1 MIVDFRN
8 GFLEF
13 FWGYLSVQFGGK
25 FIAKR
30 IVHTKA
36 GRIGQNDTYI
46 VMSPLPRII
55 IGSGLVIGT
64 YASGI
69 SYITISRSTIGRKC
83 YLCTHQQLL
92 KRTTPTLRKC
102 HRVYS
107 RAKQR
112 MQQLILTLEYFN
124 QTVFVESSDSH
135 FNLYSSVTERSYFY
149 RIGVSKTEWKFCFG
163 EDLFITDK
171 AHM

>member
-1 MIVDFRN
+1 
-8 GFLEF
+8 
-13 FWGYLSVQFGGK
+13 
-25 FIAKR
+25 
-30 IVHTKA
+30 
-36 GRIGQNDTYI
+36 
-46 VMSPLPRII
+46 
-55 IGSGLVIGT
+55 
-64 YASGI
+64 
-69 SYITISRSTIGRKC
+69 
-83 YLCTHQQLL
+83 
-92 KRTTPTLRKC
+92 
-102 HRVYS
+102 
-107 RAKQR
+107 